1 MPCVTM
7 ETRDA
12 EVQMYSDARGHLVM
26 RCARKVDEGEKV
38 LPRTQKPTL
47 VTLNNCQKL
56 EMVKVLL
63 ASLGDE
69 LREN

>member
-12 EVQMYSDARGHLVM
+12 EVQMYSDSHGHLVL

-38 LPRTQKPTL
+38 TPRTQKPTL
-47 VTLNNCQKL
+47 VTLNNYQQL
-56 EMVKVLL
+56 ELAQILL
-63 ASLGDE
+63 ASLSDE